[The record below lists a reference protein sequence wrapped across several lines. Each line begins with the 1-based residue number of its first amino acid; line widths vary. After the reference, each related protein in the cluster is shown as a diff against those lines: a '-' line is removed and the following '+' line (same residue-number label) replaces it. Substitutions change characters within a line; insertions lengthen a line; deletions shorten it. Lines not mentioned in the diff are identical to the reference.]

1 MRSIVEW
8 FFNLIRLEEED
19 DLPYKQ
25 KLILFFITLGVSV
38 WILVV
43 IIKDL
48 AGRIILD

>member
-8 FFNLIRLEEED
+8 FFNLIRLEEND
-19 DLPYKQ
+19 DLPYRQ
-25 KLILFFITLGVSV
+25 KLILFVITAAVSL

-48 AGRIILD
+48 AGRIMV